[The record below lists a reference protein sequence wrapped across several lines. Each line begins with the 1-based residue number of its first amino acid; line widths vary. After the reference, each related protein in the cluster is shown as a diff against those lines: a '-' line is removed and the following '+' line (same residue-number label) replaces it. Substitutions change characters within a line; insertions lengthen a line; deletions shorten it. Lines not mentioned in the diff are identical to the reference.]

1 MQNKNEI
8 TSTFYRYEALL
19 QAIDF
24 FTQRFNLEYISEF
37 AFEFT
42 NEILTLKSSALF
54 IREGEDYILTKKRL
68 YAYDNY
74 TIQGN
79 LNINQIAC
87 FNGNVI
93 TSDCNNFFTKE
104 DIENFN
110 IEIVI
115 PLIIDDYLFGFIIS
129 DGKSMGNIS
138 SSDLAIAQSLMQLF
152 NNSLENSKIFADLKN
167 KNKELDE
174 KIFNLFAI
182 NQSVRILL
190 SQTDLQSLY
199 TMVIDIFSEMTGSR
213 ITSIGIYDDTSH
225 LIKIQGYRNIST
237 YTTYYTEFQLY
248 SRKCNQ
254 NKIVLNVEEDYDI
267 CNTIFVNC
275 EEFKMLDAKY
285 VILIIKDE
293 ILGFIT
299 LSDSILPD
307 AYNSSI
313 LELLE
318 TLTNFTYIAFSNAML
333 IQELKQQ
340 KELVEKKFIT
350 LSTLNK
356 LVKNINECK
365 TIDELC
371 YLTLHTLR
379 LSFGVKKAFIM
390 LKKDA
395 HYEVENFIGFD
406 SFDHKIIINDH
417 WKDALTGE
425 CIYDFQASSPQLFF
439 CNQVVE
445 LLGITNCTVIA
456 PIHIVKCNLE
466 SDSYPM
472 GFLVVVETNES
483 LQDDEILLIDTIS
496 NNISPILYH
505 MNEIEKLK
513 KTYIQDPK
521 EVFLSALNEKINDY
535 HDYDVKFELYYKK
548 TKHHPF
554 KSITI
559 TPGENANYYRID
571 EYIFVIAYDTLDD
584 YDFIKLPLP
593 HSIEEFLSYEYM

>member
-285 VILIIKDE
+285 VILIIKD
-293 ILGFIT
+293 
-299 LSDSILPD
+299 
-307 AYNSSI
+307 
-313 LELLE
+313 
-318 TLTNFTYIAFSNAML
+318 
-333 IQELKQQ
+333 
-340 KELVEKKFIT
+340 
-350 LSTLNK
+350 
-356 LVKNINECK
+356 
-365 TIDELC
+365 
-371 YLTLHTLR
+371 
-379 LSFGVKKAFIM
+379 
-390 LKKDA
+390 
-395 HYEVENFIGFD
+395 
-406 SFDHKIIINDH
+406 
-417 WKDALTGE
+417 
-425 CIYDFQASSPQLFF
+425 
-439 CNQVVE
+439 
-445 LLGITNCTVIA
+445 
-456 PIHIVKCNLE
+456 
-466 SDSYPM
+466 
-472 GFLVVVETNES
+472 
-483 LQDDEILLIDTIS
+483 
-496 NNISPILYH
+496 
-505 MNEIEKLK
+505 
-513 KTYIQDPK
+513 
-521 EVFLSALNEKINDY
+521 
-535 HDYDVKFELYYKK
+535 
-548 TKHHPF
+548 
-554 KSITI
+554 
-559 TPGENANYYRID
+559 
-571 EYIFVIAYDTLDD
+571 
-584 YDFIKLPLP
+584 
-593 HSIEEFLSYEYM
+593 